1 MIRIEKLATYVRSAK
16 PALQALR
23 ERFEFSQHVWEKYR
37 LIVYL
42 AQNHRIM
49 LKPDSMLY
57 LWSIINVLL
66 FLLGIVI
73 AIKFLIVL
81 FKADKAIDEVRDYIK
96 RRS

>member
-1 MIRIEKLATYVRSAK
+1 
-16 PALQALR
+16 
-23 ERFEFSQHVWEKYR
+23 
-37 LIVYL
+37 
-42 AQNHRIM
+42 M